1 MARWRPDAEIV
12 DEHLSGALYM
22 DKITKPGEGWF
33 EHLKKFVDN
42 GAAAFKLDGAN
53 QVLEHP
59 IACSPGAIPT
69 MKCTTCIPWC
79 MASK

>member
-1 MARWRPDAEIV
+1 
-12 DEHLSGALYM
+12 M
-22 DKITKPGEGWF
+22 DKLTKPGEGWF

-59 IACSPGAIPT
+59 DRLFAGRYT
-69 MKCTTCIPWC
+69 DE
-79 MASK
+79 